1 MLKKFV
7 VFCFL
12 ISIVLI
18 GCSKSTEI
26 KDDSSSQA
34 AEKIVKIALI
44 TSSGG
49 LGDRS
54 FNDAAYE
61 GLQRAEADYGIE
73 IKVIEPQGVSDYQQ
87 SLKLVST
94 AGYDLVITVGN
105 DWSDALSIIAPNFP
119 DTKYAAIN
127 LNISLDNLQVAQ
139 FADHEGSFLAGAF
152 AALMTKT
159 NKIGFIGG
167 MDVPAIKRFY
177 VGYEEGAKYA
187 NNDIEVIPT
196 YVGSFADPFKGK
208 EFALQLIGEDCDI
221 IFHAAGKTGEG
232 LFDAIK
238 TSDDVY
244 AIGVDR
250 DQDSIVEGKILTS
263 MIKSVDAAIYDMA
276 GSFVDGTFETG
287 IVEYGLEEKGVG
299 LSEMKYTKDIIPS
312 DVLDQLD
319 DIKAKIINGEIVVT
333 DVFEK

>member
-1 MLKKFV
+1 MLKKV
-7 VFCFL
+7 VVSFLL
-12 ISIVLI
+12 ISVLFV
-18 GCSKSTEI
+18 GCSKATETE
-26 KDDSSSQA
+26 DVNSA
-34 AEKIVKIALI
+34 ETAEKTVKVALI

-61 GLQRAEADYGIE
+61 GLQKAEADYGIE
-73 IKVIEPQGVSDYQQ
+73 IKVIEPQGVSDYQK
-87 SLKLVST
+87 SLKLIST
-94 AGYDLVITVGN
+94 AGYDLIITVGN

-127 LNISLDNLQVAQ
+127 LNISLDNLQVAK

-159 NKIGFIGG
+159 DKVGFIGG
-167 MDVPAIKRFY
+167 MDVPAITRFY
-177 VGYEEGAKYA
+177 VGYEEGAKYV
-187 NNDIEVIPT
+187 NNDVEVIPT

-208 EFALQLIGEDCDI
+208 EFALQLIGEDCDV

-232 LFDAIK
+232 LFDAVK

-263 MIKSVDAAIYDMA
+263 MIKSVDAAIYNMA
-276 GSFVDGTFETG
+276 GSFIDGTFETG
-287 IVEYGLEEKGVG
+287 IVVYGLEENGVG
-299 LSEMKYTKDIIPS
+299 LSEMKYTKDIIPA
-312 DVLDQLD
+312 DVLQQLD
-319 DIKAKIINGEIVVT
+319 DIEEKIINGEIVVT

>member
-7 VFCFL
+7 VSCLL
-12 ISIVLI
+12 ISMLLI
-18 GCSKSTEI
+18 GCAKSTET
-26 KDDSSSQA
+26 KEVDSSLTV
-34 AEKIVKIALI
+34 EKTVKVALI

-61 GLQRAEADYGIE
+61 GLKRAEADYGIE

-87 SLKLVST
+87 SLKLVSS

-105 DWSDALSIIAPNFP
+105 DWSDALSVIAPNFP

-127 LNISLDNLQVAQ
+127 LSISLDNLQVAQ

-177 VGYEEGAKYA
+177 VGYQEGAKYV
-187 NNDIEVIPT
+187 NDDIEVIPT

-244 AIGVDR
+244 AIGVDS

-263 MIKSVDAAIYDMA
+263 MIKSVDAAVYDMTS
-276 GSFVDGTFETG
+276 SFIDGTFETG
-287 IVEYGLEEKGVG
+287 KVLYGLEEKGVG

-312 DVLDQLD
+312 DVLNQLA
-319 DIKAKIINGEIVVT
+319 DIKAKVISGEIQVT
-333 DVFEK
+333 DVFEE

>member
-1 MLKKFV
+1 MLKKTVLF
-7 VFCFL
+7 FL
-12 ISIVLI
+12 LVSTLFI
-18 GCSKSTEI
+18 GCSKSTEVKDSNSTETIENPI
-26 KDDSSSQA
+26 K
-34 AEKIVKIALI
+34 VALV

-61 GLQRAEADYGIE
+61 GLQKAKSDYDIE

-87 SLKLVST
+87 SLKLIST
-94 AGYDLVITVGN
+94 AGYDLIITVGN
-105 DWSDALSIIAPNFP
+105 DWSDALSVIAPNFP

-127 LNISLDNLQVAQ
+127 LNMSLDNLQVAK
-139 FADHEGSFLAGAF
+139 FADHEGSFLAGAM
-152 AALMTKT
+152 AGLMTKT
-159 NKIGFIGG
+159 NKVGFIGG
-167 MDVPAIKRFY
+167 MDVPAITRFY
-177 VGYEEGAKYA
+177 VGYEEGAKYV
-187 NNDIEVIPT
+187 NKDIEVIPT

-208 EFALQLIGEDCDI
+208 EFALQLIGEGCDI

-287 IVEYGLEEKGVG
+287 DVTYGLAENGVG
-299 LSEMKYTKDIIPS
+299 LSEMKYTKDKIPAA
-312 DVLDQLD
+312 VLEQLD
-319 DIKAKIINGEIVVT
+319 DIESKIISGEIVVT
-333 DVFEK
+333 DIFEK